1 MTQWLMDVNGQL
13 LMDVNGRLA
22 MTRAELMRHARE
34 MNRFPESVLRCKA
47 LIK

>member
-22 MTRAELMRHARE
+22 MTRAELLRHVE
-34 MNRFPESVLRCKA
+34 
-47 LIK
+47 

>member
-22 MTRAELMRHARE
+22 MTRAEHTSRT
-34 MNRFPESVLRCKA
+34 F
-47 LIK
+47 IY